1 MWCVRGENP
10 RKSSRMLKGYAH
22 PLPPTSAKARVCN
35 SKSQWGRLHKLR
47 TALDAPIVACA
58 DERVAQDGNIE
69 ALGGSSGRGS
79 AWRYGWL
86 FVGEA
91 GACV

>member
-1 MWCVRGENP
+1 MVRTQENLVEH
-10 RKSSRMLKGYAH
+10 RKAMHTLFRQ
-22 PLPPTSAKARVCN
+22 TSAKARACN

-58 DERVAQDGNIE
+58 DESVARYGNIE
-69 ALGGSSGRGS
+69 ALGGSSGRGL

-91 GACV
+91 GACVQ